1 MDWNTAA
8 QGLFAFGWGCI
19 AVWVARSID
28 KLTGSVDAMKDSVAD
43 LNTNVAVMFEK
54 VGNHEK
60 RIERLEEKT

>member
-1 MDWNTAA
+1 MEWNVVA

-28 KLTGSVDAMKDSVAD
+28 KLSGSVEGMKDSVSD
-43 LNTNVAVMFEK
+43 LNKNVAVVVTRVEA
-54 VGNHEK
+54 HEK